1 MINKY
6 SDVSLVK
13 RLELKNFR
21 CFTKKIVTFDEYSS
35 LIEGENGI
43 GKTSI
48 LEALYYCCY
57 LRSFRTHSPKEMV
70 AFGAEGFFIK
80 IDIERC
86 EGLEVTHQQI
96 QVGFFQGK
104 RRVKIDGKPIA
115 SYKELMS
122 FLRVIGLTEDD
133 MSLIKGASQERRV
146 FLDHA
151 LVLEQND
158 YAHQLSILRQIILTR
173 NALLRPHH
181 GINKVHYHV
190 LTEQLWDQSRIIQQA
205 REQYIRLLKEEV
217 AILVKRYFNDEFSL
231 DLTYVYKKSMEPSVD
246 LFLSA
251 HPNLFDSESRMGWS
265 CFGAHQDDL
274 LVEYN
279 EKGSRHFA
287 SRGQQK
293 LILLLIK
300 VAQVVMLQRQGL
312 GTIVFLL
319 DDYMTDFDTY
329 RAGVFLKIMQNLN
342 VQLIFT
348 SPTAQSMVK
357 DQNGD
362 PIRPS
367 TLILVKNL

>member
-21 CFTKKIVTFDEYSS
+21 CFTKKIVTFGEPTS

-43 GKTSI
+43 GKTSL
-48 LEALYYCCY
+48 LEALYYSCY

-86 EGLEVTHQQI
+86 EGLEVAHQQI
-96 QVGFFQGK
+96 QVGFVQGK

-122 FLRVIGLTEDD
+122 CLRVIGLTEDD
-133 MSLIKGASQERRV
+133 MCLIKGASQERRV

-158 YAHQLSILRQIILTR
+158 YAHQLSILRQILLTR

-181 GINKVHYHV
+181 GINRVDYDV

-217 AILVKRYFNDEFSL
+217 DRLVKLYFNDEFSL

-251 HPNLFDSESRMGWS
+251 HPNLFESEARMGWS

-300 VAQVVMLQRQGL
+300 VAQVVMLQRQNL

-329 RAGVFLKIMQNLN
+329 RAGVLLKIVQNLN

-348 SPTAQSMVK
+348 SPTAQSMIN
-357 DQNGD
+357 DQNVD
-362 PIRPS
+362 PKGRP
-367 TLILVKNL
+367 TLILLKNL